1 MDYIQSAEEIG
12 LFCRLNSNI
21 KKDIP
26 IRSSEMGVLIYIYK
40 NGEITT
46 PQMISQFFKI
56 KKPSVTS
63 QINVLIKNEFLI
75 KIPSQVD
82 GRSYSLKVT
91 DSGRNL
97 VETTFGE
104 YLKFVKLLHDEMG
117 EDNYHQFIN
126 LIHQANQILGNTL

>member
-40 NGEITT
+40 NGEMTT

-126 LIHQANQILGNTL
+126 LIHQANQILGNIL

>member
-40 NGEITT
+40 NGEMTT

-63 QINVLIKNEFLI
+63 QLNVLIKNEFLI

-126 LIHQANQILGNTL
+126 LIHQANQILGNIL

>member
-40 NGEITT
+40 NGEMTT

-91 DSGRNL
+91 DSGRKL
-97 VETTFGE
+97 VETTFDE

-117 EDNYHQFIN
+117 EDNYRQFIN

>member
-40 NGEITT
+40 NGEMTT
-46 PQMISQFFKI
+46 PQMISQFLKI

-63 QINVLIKNEFLI
+63 QLNVLIKNEFLI

>member
-40 NGEITT
+40 NGEMTT

-91 DSGRNL
+91 ESGKNL

>member
-63 QINVLIKNEFLI
+63 QLNVLIKNEFLI

>member
-40 NGEITT
+40 NGEMTT

>member
-40 NGEITT
+40 NGEMTT

-63 QINVLIKNEFLI
+63 QLNVLIKNEFLI